1 MAMAMAAARKATSSA
16 TARSAASR
24 FVQTRPRSSSVGEE
38 EKLAREAVGRE
49 IQQKKEELY
58 DVIAKAEQSFGTSNF
73 QNLRLLQH
81 LSVQANPRPWDWE
94 WRHLRFSRRVNSV
107 LEMAGF
113 VSLGCMVSHWSKK
126 YKQLR
131 EAREE
136 LRGLEEELRVLKE
149 EHEAGEWHR
158 PMSNQD

>member
-1 MAMAMAAARKATSSA
+1 MAMAAARKATSSA
-16 TARSAASR
+16 TAR
-24 FVQTRPRSSSVGEE
+24 FVQTRSRSSGTRAFSVSEE
-38 EKLAREAVGRE
+38 DKLAREAVGRE

-81 LSVQANPRPWDWE
+81 LSVQVNPRPWDWE

-113 VSLGCMVSHWSKK
+113 FSLGCMVSHWSKK
-126 YKQLR
+126 YKKLR
-131 EAREE
+131 EASEE

-158 PMSNQD
+158 PMSN